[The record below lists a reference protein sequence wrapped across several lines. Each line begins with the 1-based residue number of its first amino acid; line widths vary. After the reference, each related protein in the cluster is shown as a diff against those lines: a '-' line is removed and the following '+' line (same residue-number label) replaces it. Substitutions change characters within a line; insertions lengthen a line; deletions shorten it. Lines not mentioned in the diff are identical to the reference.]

1 MTMVNP
7 ALTEKEE
14 ILTIDDLSLNL
25 TTFEVIRNTKPI
37 QLTPHEFKLL
47 AYLLTNKGRILTR
60 DMILRHIWQYSSDVQ
75 TRVVDVYMGYLR
87 RKIDTNARKKLLHTI
102 RGFGYVI
109 KE

>member
-1 MTMVNP
+1 MTSENP
-7 ALTEKEE
+7 D
-14 ILTIDDLSLNL
+14 ILKVADLSLNHQ
-25 TTFEVIRNTKPI
+25 TFEVTRNNQSI

-47 AYLLTNKGRILTR
+47 AYLMTNKGRILTR
-60 DMILRHIWQYSSDVQ
+60 DMMLRHIWQYSSDVQ

-87 RKIDTNARKKLLHTI
+87 RKIDKNDQKKLLHTI